1 MATKGHQMRPRPVGV
16 RAPAKAA
23 LFLAGLLVAMVALAA
38 CTGTDPT
45 PTATVTP
52 TPTTTQPPT
61 PTVTPDVPVSGLPDI
76 ASVVEQV
83 APSVVSVVTTIRQR
97 DMFGRVRDA
106 TSSGSGVI
114 FDERGYILTNNHV
127 VEGGTEVAVVF
138 ADDPSRVW
146 PVEVVGTDSLTD
158 LAVLLLDPAQVPY
171 ELVITPLRDAEELRV
186 GEWVIAIGNPLGPA
200 FAGTVTVGVVSGTGR
215 FLDLGG
221 EEGLHDLI
229 QTDAVI
235 NPGNSGGPLLNLQGE
250 VIGINTAVIRGRLAG
265 GQEAEGIGFAV
276 STSTAIPVAEQL
288 IANGEVI
295 WPGLG
300 IRVQDVTL
308 SMAIEEGLASN
319 RGVLVVSTAPGG
331 PADVAR
337 VQDLDIIVALD
348 DTPVE
353 DVTGLQRLFRTQYS
367 IGDAVDVEVLRN
379 GERLT
384 IVVTLE
390 RLSR

>member
-1 MATKGHQMRPRPVGV
+1 MKGHQMRPRPVRV

-23 LFLAGLLVAMVALAA
+23 LFLAGLLVAAVVLAA
-38 CTGTDPT
+38 CTGSDPT

-52 TPTTTQPPT
+52 TPTTTQLPT
-61 PTVTPDVPVSGLPDI
+61 LTATPDVPASGLPGI
-76 ASVVEQV
+76 AGVVEQV
-83 APSVVSVVTTIRQR
+83 APSVVSVFVKVEQR
-97 DMFGRVRDA
+97 DRFGQPRTG

-114 FDERGYILTNNHV
+114 FDARGYILTNNHV
-127 VEGGTEVAVVF
+127 VEGGTEVTVVF
-138 ADDPSRVW
+138 PDDPNRNW
-146 PVEVVGTDSLTD
+146 PVEIVGTDPLTD
-158 LAVLLLDPAQVPY
+158 LAVLLLDPDLVPY
-171 ELVITPLRDAEELRV
+171 ELVTSPLGNVEDLRI
-186 GEWVIAIGNPLGPA
+186 GEWVIAIGSPLG
-200 FAGTVTVGVVSGTGR
+200 FIGTVTVGIVSATGR
-215 FLDLGG
+215 SLLLGG

-235 NPGNSGGPLLNLQGE
+235 NPGNSGGPLLNLRGE

-276 STSTAIPVAEQL
+276 SASTAMPVAAQL

-300 IRVQDVTL
+300 VSVSDVTP

-319 RGVLVVSTAPGG
+319 RGVLVRSTATGG
-331 PADVAR
+331 PADNAGIQGHDV
-337 VQDLDIIVALD
+337 IVALD
-348 DTPVE
+348 DASVE
-353 DVTGLQRLFRTQYS
+353 DVTGLQRLLRTQYS
-367 IGDAVDVEVLRN
+367 IGDSVDVEVLRN

-384 IVVTLE
+384 IAVTLE

>member
-1 MATKGHQMRPRPVGV
+1 MKRHQIRPRPVGGL
-16 RAPAKAA
+16 APSKTAP
-23 LFLAGLLVAMVALAA
+23 FLAGLLVAAVALAA
-38 CTGTDPT
+38 CTEADPT
-45 PTATVTP
+45 PTPIATSTP
-52 TPTTTQPPT
+52 AATPGLPA
-61 PTVTPDVPVSGLPDI
+61 SGLLDI
-76 ASVVEQV
+76 AGVVEQV
-83 APSVVSVVTTIRQR
+83 APSVVSVVTTVEQR
-97 DMFGRVRDA
+97 DIFGRVRTG

-114 FDERGYILTNNHV
+114 FDARGYILTNNHV
-127 VEGGTEVAVVF
+127 VEDGTEVAIVF
-138 ADDPSRVW
+138 ADDPGRAW
-146 PVEVVGTDSLTD
+146 PVEVVGTDPLTD
-158 LAVLLLDPAQVPY
+158 LAVLLLDPAQLPY
-171 ELVITPLRDAEELRV
+171 ELVTSPLRDAGDVRV
-186 GEWVIAIGNPLGPA
+186 GEWVIAIGNPLGPD

-215 FLDLGG
+215 FLDVGG
-221 EEGLHDLI
+221 ETVLHDLI

-308 SMAIEEGLASN
+308 SMAIEDGLASN

-331 PADVAR
+331 PAEKAGVQASDV
-337 VQDLDIIVALD
+337 IVAMD

-367 IGDAVDVEVLRN
+367 IGDSVDVEVLRN
-379 GERLT
+379 GERLV

>member
-1 MATKGHQMRPRPVGV
+1 MRPRPVGV

-45 PTATVTP
+45 STATATP

-61 PTVTPDVPVSGLPDI
+61 PIVTPDVPVSGLPDI

-127 VEGGTEVAVVF
+127 LEGGTEVAVVF

-186 GEWVIAIGNPLGPA
+186 GEWVVAIGNPLGPA

-221 EEGLHDLI
+221 GKRTPRPYPDR
-229 QTDAVI
+229 
-235 NPGNSGGPLLNLQGE
+235 
-250 VIGINTAVIRGRLAG
+250 RGH
-265 GQEAEGIGFAV
+265 Q
-276 STSTAIPVAEQL
+276 P
-288 IANGEVI
+288 
-295 WPGLG
+295 W
-300 IRVQDVTL
+300 
-308 SMAIEEGLASN
+308 
-319 RGVLVVSTAPGG
+319 
-331 PADVAR
+331 
-337 VQDLDIIVALD
+337 
-348 DTPVE
+348 
-353 DVTGLQRLFRTQYS
+353 
-367 IGDAVDVEVLRN
+367 
-379 GERLT
+379 
-384 IVVTLE
+384 
-390 RLSR
+390 